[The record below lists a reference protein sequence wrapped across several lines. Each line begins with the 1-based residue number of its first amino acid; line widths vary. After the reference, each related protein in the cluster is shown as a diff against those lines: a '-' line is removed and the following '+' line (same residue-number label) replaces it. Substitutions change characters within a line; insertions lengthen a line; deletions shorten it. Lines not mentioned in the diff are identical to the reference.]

1 MSSNDLSPTRIAL
14 YLREAWSNILGAPL
28 LTLVAVLTIAVSLI
42 LVGFFGT
49 LLVNANHIL
58 DAMAQ
63 DLRITV
69 YLDEGIDAQTVN
81 ALQERI
87 ATREEVAT
95 TAFLSAEEDR
105 QRNRALLD
113 AELLKGLDQ
122 DAVPGQ
128 PAIEI
133 QLEPRQRTKDDFTRI
148 TEWVGE
154 LASVEGVQELYF
166 GADKIRILFAMIDL
180 LRVIGFIICVII
192 VAAAVFFTFSTIK
205 LAVYSRKDEI
215 EVLRLVGATSTF
227 IRTPFYLE
235 GAFAGFFGTLTALII
250 VAFIHSR
257 LVAFVEEEHL
267 LNVQFDLLPAGM
279 LAWFLVGGVALG
291 LAGSALSVRRHLKD

>member
-1 MSSNDLSPTRIAL
+1 MTNDLAPTRIAL
-14 YLREAWSNILGAPL
+14 YLREAWSNVLASPL
-28 LTLVAVLTIAVSLI
+28 LTLIAVLTIAVSLI

-69 YLDEGIDAQTVN
+69 YLDPSIDAVSVN

-87 ATREEVAT
+87 ATRDEVSQ
-95 TAFLSAEEDR
+95 TAFLNADDDR
-105 QRNRALLD
+105 QRNRELLD
-113 AELLKGLDQ
+113 AELLKGLPQ
-122 DAVPGQ
+122 DAIPGQ

-133 QLEPRQRTKDDFTRI
+133 QLEPRQRTKEDFTQI

-154 LASVEGVQELYF
+154 LEGVDGVQELYF
-166 GADKIRILFAMIDL
+166 GADKIRVLFAMIDL

-192 VAAAVFFTFSTIK
+192 VAAAIFFTFSTIK
-205 LAVYSRKDEI
+205 LAVYSRKEEI

-235 GAFAGFFGTLTALII
+235 GAFAGLLGTLTALVI

-257 LVAFVEEEHL
+257 LIAFVEEEHL
-267 LNVQFDLLPAGM
+267 LNVRFDLLPAGM

>member
-1 MSSNDLSPTRIAL
+1 MTRDLSPARLLL
-14 YLREAWSNILGAPL
+14 YLREAWTNILGAPL
-28 LTLVAVLTIAVSLI
+28 LTLIAVLTIAVSLI

-49 LLVNANHIL
+49 LLVNANRVL

-69 YLDEGIDAQTVN
+69 YLDPNVDHETVN

-87 ATREEVAT
+87 ATREEVAE
-95 TAFLSAEEDR
+95 TAFLRAEEDR

-113 AELLKGLDQ
+113 AELLRGLDEN
-122 DAVPGQ
+122 AIPGQ

-133 QLEPRQRTKDDFTRI
+133 QLKPRQRSKEDFTRI

-154 LASVEGVQELYF
+154 LASVAEVQELYF
-166 GADKIRILFAMIDL
+166 GADKIRVLFAVIDL
-180 LRVIGFIICVII
+180 LRVIGFIICIII

-205 LAVYSRKDEI
+205 LAVYSRKEEI
-215 EVLRLVGATSTF
+215 EVLRLVGATNTF

-235 GAFAGFFGTLTALII
+235 GAFAGLLGTLTALVI

-267 LNVQFDLLPAGM
+267 LNVRFDLLPAGM
-279 LAWFLVGGVALG
+279 LTWFLVGGVALG

>member
-1 MSSNDLSPTRIAL
+1 MMNDLSPARINL
-14 YLREAWSNILGAPL
+14 YLREAWTNILGAPL

-49 LLVNANHIL
+49 LLVNANHVL

-69 YLDEGIDAQTVN
+69 YLDPSIDAGTVN

-105 QRNRALLD
+105 QRNRELLD

-122 DAVPGQ
+122 AAIPGQ

-133 QLEPRQRTKDDFTRI
+133 QLVPRQRTKEDFTRI

-166 GADKIRILFAMIDL
+166 GADKIRVLFAMIDL

-235 GAFAGFFGTLTALII
+235 GAFAGFLGTLTALII

-267 LNVQFDLLPAGM
+267 LNVRFELLPPGM

-291 LAGSALSVRRHLKD
+291 LAGSALSVRRHLQD

>member
-1 MSSNDLSPTRIAL
+1 MTNDLSPGRVLL
-14 YLREAWSNILGAPL
+14 YLRETWSNVLSSPL

-69 YLDEGIDAQTVN
+69 YLDPSIDAVSVN

-87 ATREEVAT
+87 ATRDEVAQ
-95 TAFLSAEEDR
+95 TAFLSADDDR
-105 QRNRALLD
+105 QRNRELLD

-122 DAVPGQ
+122 DAIPGQ

-133 QLEPRQRTKDDFTRI
+133 QLEPRQRTKEDFTRI
-148 TEWVGE
+148 TDWVGE
-154 LASVEGVQELYF
+154 LAGVEGVQELYF
-166 GADKIRILFAMIDL
+166 GADKIRVLFAMIDL

-215 EVLRLVGATSTF
+215 EVLRLVGATNTF

-235 GAFAGFFGTLTALII
+235 GAFAGLFGTLTALVI

-267 LNVQFDLLPAGM
+267 LNVHFELLPPGM
-279 LAWFLVGGVALG
+279 LTWFLVGGVTLG

>member
-1 MSSNDLSPTRIAL
+1 MKSDLSPSRIAL
-14 YLREAWSNILGAPL
+14 YLREAWNNILGAPL

-49 LLVNANHIL
+49 LLVNANHVL

-63 DLRITV
+63 DLRITI
-69 YLDEGIDAQTVN
+69 YLDPEVDAEAVN

-87 ATREEVAT
+87 ATREEVSKT
-95 TAFLSAEEDR
+95 GFLSADDDR
-105 QRNRALLD
+105 QRNRELLD
-113 AELLKGLDQ
+113 AELLKGLAE
-122 DAVPGQ
+122 DAIPGQ

-133 QLEPRQRTKDDFTRI
+133 QLEPRQRTKEDFKKI

-166 GADKIRILFAMIDL
+166 GADKIRILFAVIDL

-192 VAAAVFFTFSTIK
+192 VAAAIFFTFSTIK

-235 GAFAGFFGTLTALII
+235 GAFAGLLGTITALII
-250 VAFIHSR
+250 VGFIHSR

-267 LNVQFDLLPAGM
+267 LNVRFDLLPAGM

>member
-1 MSSNDLSPTRIAL
+1 MTNDLSPTRIAL
-14 YLREAWSNILGAPL
+14 YLREAWSNILGSPL

-69 YLDEGIDAQTVN
+69 YLDPSIDAASVN

-87 ATREEVAT
+87 ATRDEVAQ
-95 TAFLSAEEDR
+95 TAFLSADDDR
-105 QRNRALLD
+105 QRNRELLD

-122 DAVPGQ
+122 DAIPGQ

-133 QLEPRQRTKDDFTRI
+133 QLEPRQRTKEDFTRI

-154 LASVEGVQELYF
+154 LAGVDGVQELYF
-166 GADKIRILFAMIDL
+166 GADKIRVLFAVIDL

-205 LAVYSRKDEI
+205 LAVYSRKEEI

-235 GAFAGFFGTLTALII
+235 GAFAGLLGTLTALII

-257 LVAFVEEEHL
+257 LIAFVEEEHL
-267 LNVQFDLLPAGM
+267 LNVRFDLLPAGM

>member
-1 MSSNDLSPTRIAL
+1 MTRDLSPARFGL
-14 YLREAWSNILGAPL
+14 YLREAWANVLGAPL

-69 YLDEGIDAQTVN
+69 YLAPDIDASTVN

-95 TAFLSAEEDR
+95 TAFLSTEEDR
-105 QRNRALLD
+105 QRNRELLD
-113 AELLKGLDQ
+113 AELLKGLDE
-122 DAVPGQ
+122 AAIPGQ

-133 QLEPRQRTKDDFTRI
+133 QLEPRQRTKEDFTRI

-166 GADKIRILFAMIDL
+166 GADKIRVLFAMIDL
-180 LRVIGFIICVII
+180 MRVIGLLICVII

-205 LAVYSRKDEI
+205 LAVYSRKEEI
-215 EVLRLVGATSTF
+215 EVLRLVGATSAF

-235 GAFAGFFGTLTALII
+235 GAFAGLLGTLTALAI

-257 LVAFVEEEHL
+257 LVAFIEEEHL
-267 LNVQFDLLPAGM
+267 LNVRFELLPAGM

-291 LAGSALSVRRHLKD
+291 LAGSALRVRRHLQD

>member
-1 MSSNDLSPTRIAL
+1 MSSDLSPSRVAL
-14 YLREAWSNILGAPL
+14 YLREAWSNILGSPL

-49 LLVNANHIL
+49 LLVNANHVL

-63 DLRITV
+63 DLRITA
-69 YLDEGIDAQTVN
+69 YLDEDIDAPAVN
-81 ALQERI
+81 ALLERI
-87 ATREEVAT
+87 ATQEEVET
-95 TAFLSAEEDR
+95 TAFLSAEDDR

-113 AELLKGLDQ
+113 AELLRGLEQ
-122 DAVPGQ
+122 DAIPGQ

-133 QLEPRQRTKDDFTRI
+133 QLKPRQRTKEDFAQI

-154 LASVEGVQELYF
+154 LAGVNGVQELYF
-166 GADKIRILFAMIDL
+166 GADKIRVLFAMIDL

-192 VAAAVFFTFSTIK
+192 VAAAIFFTFSTIK
-205 LAVYSRKDEI
+205 LAVYARKDEI
-215 EVLRLVGATSTF
+215 EVLKLVGATSTF

-235 GAFAGFFGTLTALII
+235 GAFAGLLGTLTALVI

-267 LNVQFDLLPAGM
+267 LNVRFDLLPAGM